1 MEFGQDIDWE
11 LFDDFAAKQNYMALD
26 HNISYPSSSRKG
38 IDHYEINGPE
48 ENISTSISDIEQDQ
62 GIVKPNM
69 PALACP
75 ECLNKVKAFQYND
88 EMAMF
93 MCQNIQVI

>member
-1 MEFGQDIDWE
+1 MEFGQDIDWD
-11 LFDDFAAKQNYMALD
+11 LFDNFVVKQNYMTLD
-26 HNISYPSSSRKG
+26 QNPSHPTSAVKG
-38 IDHYEINGPE
+38 VDHYEINGPE
-48 ENISTSISDIEQDQ
+48 ENISTSISDIEVDQ
-62 GIVKPNM
+62 GIIRPNM

-75 ECLNKVKAFQYND
+75 ECLSKVKAFQYND

>member
-1 MEFGQDIDWE
+1 MEFGQDIDWQ

-26 HNISYPSSSRKG
+26 HSASHPTSNRKG
-38 IDHYEINGPE
+38 LNHDEINGPE
-48 ENISTSISDIEQDQ
+48 ENISTSISDIEDQ
-62 GIVKPNM
+62 GLVKPNM
-69 PALACP
+69 PTLACP
-75 ECLNKVKAFQYND
+75 ECLSKVKAFQYNG